1 MRPPAG
7 LKWLELLKALDDST
21 VSPFISY
28 SREEWSKLRN
38 STPMTIDEEDL
49 ATIRGI
55 NEKISIN
62 EIEEVYLPL
71 SRLLN
76 LYYSASK
83 GLYDVRRTFL
93 GSNGRKVPYVIGIA
107 GSVAVGKS
115 TTARVLKTLISRWP
129 ENPKVELIAT
139 DGFLFPNKVL
149 EERGLMNRK
158 GFPESYDLKALIK
171 FLYELKSGKT
181 SIEIPQYS
189 HLIYDIVPD
198 KYQTVENPDVLILE
212 GLNVLQTR
220 RTDSVPPSG
229 ELLVS
234 DFFDFSIYVDAL
246 EKDIKK
252 WYIDRFLIFR
262 ETSFRDDRSYFR
274 KFGDLSVKDA
284 VDTAGKI
291 WDEINGPNL
300 QQNIE
305 PSKFHAHLIL
315 NKERDHSVKEVYM
328 RKI

>member
-1 MRPPAG
+1 
-7 LKWLELLKALDDST
+7 
-21 VSPFISY
+21 
-28 SREEWSKLRN
+28 
-38 STPMTIDEEDL
+38 MTINEEDL

-55 NEKISIN
+55 NERISIS

-83 GLYDVRRTFL
+83 GLYDARRTFL

-115 TTARVLKTLISRWP
+115 TTARVLETLISRWP
-129 ENPKVELIAT
+129 GHPKVELIAT
-139 DGFLFPNKVL
+139 DGFLHPNRIL

-171 FLYELKSGKT
+171 FLYELKSGKDK
-181 SIEIPQYS
+181 IDIPQYS
-189 HLIYDIVPD
+189 HLIYDIVPG
-198 KYQTVENPDVLILE
+198 KFQTVENPDVLILE

-220 RTDSVPPSG
+220 KMDTMPPAS

-262 ETSFRDDRSYFR
+262 ETAFRDEKSFFR
-274 KFGDLSVKDA
+274 DFGNLDIEDA
-284 VDTAGKI
+284 VKTAGKI

-300 QQNIE
+300 VQNIE

-315 NKERDHSVKEVYM
+315 NKESDHSVREVYM

>member
-1 MRPPAG
+1 M
-7 LKWLELLKALDDST
+7 KALNDSS
-21 VSPFISY
+21 VSPYISFD
-28 SREEWSKLRN
+28 RAEWSKLRD
-38 STPMTIDEEDL
+38 STPMTINEEDL

-55 NEKISIN
+55 NERISIK

-83 GLYDVRRTFL
+83 ALYDARKTFL
-93 GSNGRKVPYVIGIA
+93 GMRGQKVPYVIGIA

-115 TTARVLKTLISRWP
+115 TTARVLKTLISRWN
-129 ENPKVELIAT
+129 EDLRVEQIAT
-139 DGFLFPNKVL
+139 DGFLYPNRIL
-149 EERGLMNRK
+149 EERGLMNKK
-158 GFPESYDLKALIK
+158 GFPESYDLKALIR
-171 FLYELKSGKT
+171 FLYELKSGKR
-181 SIEIPQYS
+181 SINIPEYS
-189 HLIYDIVPD
+189 HIIYDIVPGE
-198 KYQTVENPDVLILE
+198 YQQIENPDVLILE

-220 RTDSVPPSG
+220 RMDAVPPSG

-246 EKDIKK
+246 EADIMK

-262 ETSFRDDRSYFR
+262 ETAFRNRNSYFR
-274 KFGDLSVKDA
+274 DYGKLPVNEA
-284 VDTAGKI
+284 VETATKI
-291 WDEINGPNL
+291 WNEINGPNL
-300 QQNIE
+300 RQNIE

-315 NKERDHSVKEVYM
+315 NKAGDHSVNEVYM

>member
-1 MRPPAG
+1 M
-7 LKWLELLKALDDST
+7 
-21 VSPFISY
+21 SPFISF
-28 SREEWSKLRN
+28 SRPEWTKLRN
-38 STPMTIDEEDL
+38 STPMTINEEDL

-83 GLYDVRRTFL
+83 GLYDARRTFL
-93 GSNGRKVPYVIGIA
+93 GNNGSKMPYVIGIA

-115 TTARVLKTLISRWP
+115 TTARVLKTLLSRWSCS
-129 ENPKVELIAT
+129 PKVELIAT
-139 DGFLFPNKVL
+139 DGFLLPNRIL
-149 EERGLMNRK
+149 EKRGLMNKK
-158 GFPESYDLKALIK
+158 GFPESYDLKALIR
-171 FLYELKSGKT
+171 FLYELKSGKKK
-181 SIEIPQYS
+181 IEIPKYS
-189 HLIYDIVPD
+189 HIIYDIIPD
-198 KYQTVENPDVLILE
+198 EYQTVENPDVLILE

-220 RTDSVPPSG
+220 RTDAVPPSS

-262 ETSFRDDRSYFR
+262 ETAFRKEKSFFRSY
-274 KFGDLSVKDA
+274 GNLGVEEAVK
-284 VDTAGKI
+284 TAGEI

-300 QQNIE
+300 RQNIE

-315 NKERDHSVKEVYM
+315 NKEWDHSVKEVYM

>member
-1 MRPPAG
+1 M
-7 LKWLELLKALDDST
+7 
-21 VSPFISY
+21 SPYISFD
-28 SREEWSKLRN
+28 RDEWSRLRN
-38 STPMTIDEEDL
+38 STPMTINEEDL

-55 NEKISIN
+55 NEKISIP

-93 GSNGRKVPYVIGIA
+93 GLRGQKVPYVIGIA

-129 ENPKVELIAT
+129 GNPRVQLIAT
-139 DGFLFPNKVL
+139 DGFLYPNETL
-149 EERGLMNRK
+149 EERNLMNRK
-158 GFPESYDLKALIK
+158 GFPESYDLKALIR
-171 FLYELKSGKT
+171 FLYELKSGKR
-181 SIEIPQYS
+181 SIRIPQYS
-189 HLIYDIVPD
+189 HLIYDIVPGA
-198 KYQTVENPDVLILE
+198 YQHIENPDVLILE

-220 RTDSVPPSG
+220 RMDTVPPLA

-234 DFFDFSIYVDAL
+234 DFFDFSIYVDAV
-246 EKDIKK
+246 EEDIMK

-262 ETSFRDDRSYFR
+262 ETSFRDDRSFFR
-274 KFGDLSVKDA
+274 KYGDLPIKEA
-284 VDTAGKI
+284 VDTAMRI
-291 WDEINGPNL
+291 WNEINGPNL
-300 QQNIE
+300 RQNIE
-305 PSKFHAHLIL
+305 PSKFHAQLIL
-315 NKERDHSVKEVYM
+315 NKARDHSVKEVYM

>member
-1 MRPPAG
+1 
-7 LKWLELLKALDDST
+7 
-21 VSPFISY
+21 
-28 SREEWSKLRN
+28 
-38 STPMTIDEEDL
+38 MTINEEDL

-76 LYYSASK
+76 LYYEGSK
-83 GLYDVRRTFL
+83 ALYDARNTFL
-93 GSNGRKVPYVIGIA
+93 GLSGQKVPYVIGIA

-129 ENPKVELIAT
+129 TKPRVELIAT
-139 DGFLFPNKVL
+139 DGFLYPNKIL
-149 EERGLMNRK
+149 EERNLMARK
-158 GFPESYDLKALIK
+158 GFPESYDLKALIR
-171 FLYELKSGKT
+171 FLYELKSGKKSMT
-181 SIEIPQYS
+181 IPQYS

-198 KYQTVENPDVLILE
+198 QVQTVDTPDILILE

-220 RTDSVPPSG
+220 RTDTVPPTG

-234 DFFDFSIYVDAL
+234 DFFDFSIYVDAK
-246 EKDIKK
+246 EEDIMK

-262 ETSFRDDRSYFR
+262 ETWFRNRRSYFR
-274 KFGDLSVKDA
+274 IYGDLPVDEAVK
-284 VDTAGKI
+284 TAMNI
-291 WDEINGPNL
+291 WNEINGPNL
-300 QQNIE
+300 KQNIE

-315 NKERDHSVKEVYM
+315 NKARDHSVKEVYM

>member
-1 MRPPAG
+1 
-7 LKWLELLKALDDST
+7 
-21 VSPFISY
+21 
-28 SREEWSKLRN
+28 
-38 STPMTIDEEDL
+38 MTINEEDL

-55 NEKISIN
+55 NEKISIK

-83 GLYDVRRTFL
+83 GLYDARRTFL
-93 GSNGRKVPYVIGIA
+93 GAKGQKVPYVIGIA

-139 DGFLFPNKVL
+139 DGFLYPNKVL
-149 EERGLMNRK
+149 EDRGLMNRK
-158 GFPESYDLKALIK
+158 GFPESYDLKSLIR
-171 FLYELKSGKT
+171 FLYELKSGKGR
-181 SIEIPQYS
+181 INIPQYS
-189 HLIYDIVPD
+189 HLIYDIVPNQ
-198 KYQTVENPDVLILE
+198 YQTIETPDVLILE

-220 RTDSVPPSG
+220 RMDAVPPSG

-274 KFGDLSVKDA
+274 KFGDLGVKEA
-284 VDTAGKI
+284 IETAGRI

-300 QQNIE
+300 TENIE

-315 NKERDHSVKEVYM
+315 NKEHDHSVKEVYM

>member
-1 MRPPAG
+1 MKG
-7 LKWLELLKALDDST
+7 ENLLKALDDSS
-21 VSPFISY
+21 VSPYISFN
-28 SREEWSKLRN
+28 REEWSKLRN
-38 STPMTIDEEDL
+38 STPMTINEEDL

-55 NEKISIN
+55 NEKISIK

-83 GLYDVRRTFL
+83 GLYDARRTFL
-93 GSNGRKVPYVIGIA
+93 GARGQRVPYVIGIA

-129 ENPKVELIAT
+129 GNPKVGLIAT
-139 DGFLFPNKVL
+139 DGFLYPNRIL
-149 EERGLMNRK
+149 EERNLMNRK
-158 GFPESYDLKALIK
+158 GFPESYDLKALIR
-171 FLYELKSGKT
+171 FLYELKSGKK
-181 SIEIPQYS
+181 SIDIPLYS
-189 HLIYDIVPD
+189 HLIYDIVPNQH
-198 KYQTVENPDVLILE
+198 QTIENPDVLILE

-220 RTDSVPPSG
+220 RMDALPPSG

-246 EKDIKK
+246 EKDIMQ

-262 ETSFRDDRSYFR
+262 ETAFRDSRSFFR
-274 KFGDLSVKDA
+274 KYGDLPVDSA
-284 VDTAGKI
+284 VETAARI
-291 WDEINGPNL
+291 WGEINGPNL
-300 QQNIE
+300 KQNIE

-315 NKERDHSVKEVYM
+315 SKDRDHSVKEIFM

>member
-1 MRPPAG
+1 M
-7 LKWLELLKALDDST
+7 LKALNDSS
-21 VSPFISY
+21 VSPYISFD
-28 SREEWSKLRN
+28 RNEWSQLRN
-38 STPMTIDEEDL
+38 STPMTINEEDL

-55 NEKISIN
+55 NERISIG

-93 GSNGRKVPYVIGIA
+93 GLKGQKVPYVIGIA

-115 TTARVLKTLISRWP
+115 TTARVLKTLISRWAG
-129 ENPKVELIAT
+129 NPRVELIAT
-139 DGFLFPNKVL
+139 DGFLYPNSVL
-149 EERGLMNRK
+149 EERNLMNKK
-158 GFPESYDLKALIK
+158 GFPESYDLKALIR
-171 FLYELKSGKT
+171 FLYELKSGKR
-181 SIEIPQYS
+181 SIRIPQYS

-220 RTDSVPPSG
+220 RTDSTPPTG

-234 DFFDFSIYVDAL
+234 DFFDFSIYVDAS
-246 EKDIKK
+246 EVDIMK

-262 ETSFRDDRSYFR
+262 ETSFRDNRAYFR
-274 KFGDLSVKDA
+274 KYGDLPVKEA
-284 VDTAGKI
+284 VDTAMRI
-291 WDEINGPNL
+291 WNEINGPNL
-300 QQNIE
+300 RQNIE

-315 NKERDHSVKEVYM
+315 NKAQDHSVREVYM